1 MVLGAIREMS
11 VQSYSSVIENIE
23 NFDDIGEAYFQKRLS
38 ILREGLIG
46 ALGMTVVTGPFRG
59 MDILVSPDPI
69 NFLPRLLGCYEQE
82 LHPRMESLISYR
94 PDQLINIGCGEGYY
108 AVGMALRVPELTV
121 HAFDLDEESLF
132 LCRQIAEQNGVAN
145 RVNLYG
151 ECTQESLSCLAK
163 KGSVIICDCE
173 GAELDLLKPLAV
185 PILKE
190 CSLTVELHE
199 FLCLGLAEELASR
212 FDRTQAVQIVDSSG
226 RNPHAFP
233 FLRKFSNLD
242 QWLVLCEFRSA
253 SMQWMVA
260 DPNDDRMPHLK

>member
-1 MVLGAIREMS
+1 MS
-11 VQSYSSVIENIE
+11 VQSHSDVLDNIE
-23 NFDDIGEAYFQKRLS
+23 NFDDIGEVYLQKRLS

-59 MDILVSPDPI
+59 MDILETRDPI
-69 NFLPRLLGCYEQE
+69 HFLPRLLGCYEQE
-82 LHPRMESLISYR
+82 LHPRMEFLINHC

-121 HAFDLDEESLF
+121 HAFDLDEETLF
-132 LCRQIAEQNGVAN
+132 LCRQIAERNGVAN

-151 ECTQESLSCLAK
+151 ECTLESLSCLAK

-173 GAELDLLKPLAV
+173 GAELDLLRPLAV
-185 PILKE
+185 PILRE

-199 FLCLGLAEELASR
+199 LFFPGLTEELASR
-212 FDRTQAVQIVDSSG
+212 FDRTQDVQIVNSSG

-233 FLRKFSNLD
+233 FLTKFSNLD

-260 DPNDDRMPHLK
+260 DSNDDRIPPLK